1 MKGPGIFLLSQDRVV
16 LFTEKSSIRLTQNNR
31 EKRQYAVILFQR
43 SVELILFSTKN
54 TTGYEKFLTWMEH
67 EIARLNIFTSSTT
80 SLYFLLCAHIG
91 LMTFSIPFT
100 VNH

>member
-1 MKGPGIFLLSQDRVV
+1 MKGPGVFLLSQDRVV

-43 SVELILFSTKN
+43 SVEFILFSTKN

-67 EIARLNIFTSSTT
+67 EIARLNIFNSSTT
-80 SLYFLLCAHIG
+80 SLYFLRFA
-91 LMTFSIPFT
+91 FT
-100 VNH
+100 SV